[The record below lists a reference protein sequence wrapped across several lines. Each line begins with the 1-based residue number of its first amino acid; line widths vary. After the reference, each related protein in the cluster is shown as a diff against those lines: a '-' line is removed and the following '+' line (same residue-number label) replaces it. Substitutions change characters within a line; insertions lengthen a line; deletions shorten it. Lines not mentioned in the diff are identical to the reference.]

1 MGDFLSQTVDQLLG
15 RVQGLFH
22 LRFLCQPCMA
32 ALLAVR
38 AGLMDART
46 GQEPYLWAIL
56 VQPAV
61 RRDLIRRG
69 WKDVG
74 RVFAL
79 AYVIDAIYQALVLQW
94 FHPVQALI
102 VAFSLAIVPYILIRG
117 PVARVAAPRYDAMR
131 RLKGAHLR
139 CL

>member
-15 RVQGLFH
+15 RVQGIFH
-22 LRFLCQPCMA
+22 LRFLLQPSMA
-32 ALLAVR
+32 AFLAVR
-38 AGLMDART
+38 AGLNDARL
-46 GQEPYLWAIL
+46 GREPYLWAIL

-74 RVFAL
+74 RVFLL
-79 AYVIDAIYQALVLQW
+79 AYLMDAIYQAVELQW
-94 FHPVQALI
+94 FYPLQALI
-102 VAFSLAIVPYILIRG
+102 IAFSLAIVPYILIRG
-117 PVARVAAPRYDAMR
+117 PVARMAAARYHAMR

-139 CL
+139 CP